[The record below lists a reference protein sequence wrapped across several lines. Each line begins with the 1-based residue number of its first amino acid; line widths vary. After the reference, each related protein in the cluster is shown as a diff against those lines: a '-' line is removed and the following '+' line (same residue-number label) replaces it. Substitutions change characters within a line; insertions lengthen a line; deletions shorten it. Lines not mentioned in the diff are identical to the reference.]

1 MFFLFIKT
9 GAGIPAYTVP
19 FSLIECVDLTE
30 SVADINTISLEN
42 AARAIELRET
52 SNHNIS
58 RGRERGREGRKD
70 KKERQRE
77 RGREGGRE
85 KRETEREREVEGERQ
100 RQRENQI
107 KKERTDGQ
115 TIK

>member
-30 SVADINTISLEN
+30 SGADINTISLEN

-58 RGRERGREGRKD
+58 RGRERGREGGRK
-70 KKERQRE
+70 KRETERDRQRERE
-77 RGREGGRE
+77 RGREKRERDRE
-85 KRETEREREVEGERQ
+85 K
-100 RQRENQI
+100 I
-107 KKERTDGQ
+107 KKKKREQTDKQ
-115 TIK
+115 